1 LASRPVSTLT
11 KKQVES
17 YLLWLMEKRGYTEA
31 AIHTVVNA
39 IKFYF
44 EKVEGRSTEF
54 YDLPWPKKPHKLPQ
68 VLAEE

>member
-1 LASRPVSTLT
+1 
-11 KKQVES
+11 
-17 YLLWLMEKRGYTEA
+17 MEKRGYTEA

-44 EKVEGRSTEF
+44 EKVEGRSREF